1 MRISA
6 TAGLGRFLRLL
17 SPGVLAIAVVGCGG
31 SSSAPSTAAS
41 VPAAPASAAGD
52 PSGKPSGPTPDEPVV
67 ATVDVGGEAW
77 FAGFHVTF
85 GKATSTI
92 EPNGRGTLT
101 LEATF
106 ENTGDE
112 SARLDATLTL
122 VSADETA
129 RDGFEMDIP
138 RVPGGQ
144 TAKGTFAFD
153 VDESFSFDDAVLTL
167 GQPTNQQAI
176 VPLSV
181 KAGMAVS
188 QKPVEL
194 NLSGSGKAGSLKLA
208 LNGGEIRAD
217 SPWKH
222 GQQKKGSLILTVRY
236 DASFESGFAGGFAF
250 TAENVALKLPDGTT
264 VGVIQ
269 DGESQ
274 STELI
279 GPNSTKKDLFS
290 RFEIDDPAPGAYVL
304 LVRSFDNAEDEIPF
318 TIG

>member
-52 PSGKPSGPTPDEPVV
+52 PSGKPSGATPDEPVV
-67 ATVDVGGEAW
+67 TTVDVGGEAW

-176 VPLSV
+176 VPLSA

-236 DASFESGFAGGFAF
+236 DASFESGFAGVRVHGRERRPEA
-250 TAENVALKLPDGTT
+250 ARRHDRRRDPGWREPVDRADRPELDEEGPVLALRDRRSGTGRLRAARP
-264 VGVIQ
+264 V
-269 DGESQ
+269 
-274 STELI
+274 
-279 GPNSTKKDLFS
+279 
-290 RFEIDDPAPGAYVL
+290 
-304 LVRSFDNAEDEIPF
+304 VRQR
-318 TIG
+318 